1 MATDTQTGVPEL
13 TGTVL
18 LYSRPEPLNAQ
29 AHAKLGLTPIER
41 PFDFVRSTHAVPLT
55 VTEFGPASL
64 CYPIIFTGDDY
75 QPLAVM
81 SIRQN
86 DNMFIADNGFFDPD
100 TYAPAY
106 IRRYPFVLAN
116 DQSTGQLVVCIER
129 DAEAVQENGQ
139 VPLFENGKPSA
150 FTQQAIEFCTSF
162 EAERQRTAS
171 FVDLL
176 KGLDLF
182 ELKEAMFTPVDG
194 DNNVAGETV
203 KLADYFGVS
212 EEKLNKLSAEK
223 LAELRETG
231 ALQQIY
237 THLNSLL
244 NWDKLVNR
252 TVRKDAERGTPAPA
266 NA

>member
-1 MATDTQTGVPEL
+1 MATDTQTGAPEL

-29 AHAKLGLTPIER
+29 AHAKLGLTPVER

-64 CYPIIFTGDDY
+64 NYPIIFTGDEY

-86 DNMFIADNGFFDPD
+86 DNMFIADNGYFDQD

-116 DQSTGQLVVCIER
+116 DQQTGQLVVCIER
-129 DAEAVQENGQ
+129 DAEAVQVNGQ
-139 VPLFENGKPSA
+139 IPLFENGQPST

-171 FVDLL
+171 FVEVL

-182 ELKEAMFTPVDG
+182 ELKEAMFTPMENDVP
-194 DNNVAGETV
+194 GEPV

-212 EEKLNKLSAEK
+212 EEKLNKLPAEK
-223 LAELRETG
+223 LAELRDTG

-244 NWDKLVNR
+244 NWDKLVGR
-252 TVRKDAERGTPAPA
+252 TMRKDTERGTLPPAA